1 MTRYVAVVGG
11 GPRAAQWATRYL
23 AAGLDVVVDD
33 RTVADAVRDCWPTAE
48 RLGLFPGATLERMT
62 VRATSHLDAAHTVF
76 HVVGDGVAPSGAA
89 EVIDDSLV
97 TGYEPI
103 HVVPLV
109 EIADDPRAERWVPF
123 FESMGMAPRRTTDDA
138 RERSRLGSGLVELT
152 GGDPDAIIAVMR
164 SLRASGIGAGPVVA
178 EHEARRYAARG
189 ITPWQPGDEVEAPL
203 ALYDARVEPDW
214 VDYNGHMT
222 EAAYLTAAGWA
233 SDALFRYI
241 GDDEAYRAA
250 GHSFFT
256 IETHIHYLLE
266 MNVHEPLHFTTQLL
280 GADAKRMH
288 LLHEMFHGDSGKMV
302 CSVEQMLVHVDM
314 NAGRSAPM
322 LPDVAAAVDAIWQS
336 HRSLPRS
343 SFVGT
348 VMQLPPPR
356 T

>member
-23 AAGLDVVVDD
+23 AAGFDVVVDD
-33 RTVADAVRDCWPTAE
+33 RTVAEAVRDCWPAAE
-48 RLGLFPGATLERMT
+48 RLGLFPTASIERLSLRDSVELDEHECLVHDADDPS
-62 VRATSHLDAAHTVF
+62 VR
-76 HVVGDGVAPSGAA
+76 
-89 EVIDDSLV
+89 
-97 TGYEPI
+97 GYEPI

-109 EIADDPRAERWVPF
+109 ELADDPAAEKWAGL

-138 RERSRLGSGLVELT
+138 LERWRLGPGLVELT

-164 SLRASGIGAGPVVA
+164 SLRPSGIGAGPVVA
-178 EHEARRYAARG
+178 EHEARRFAARG
-189 ITPWQPGDEVEAPL
+189 IRPWQPGDEVEAPL
-203 ALYDARVEPDW
+203 AIYDARVEPDW

-250 GHSFFT
+250 GHSLYT

-314 NAGRSAPM
+314 HAGRSTPM
-322 LPDVAAAVDAIWQS
+322 LPEIAAAVDAIWQS

-343 SFVGT
+343 TFVGT